1 MNTAQTKI
9 DVHGG
14 TLTMEFDGE
23 VIKFKIFDDL
33 PTPSNVHS
41 ICSVAIL
48 EEMPEGIGDNKSY
61 GSNQI
66 WWETWLEHL
75 WEHYNIPFIEWIKN
89 KFVKPVGR
97 RSQEESELMAEQ
109 QVILRNPG

>member
-1 MNTAQTKI
+1 MNTARTKI

-23 VIKFKIFDDL
+23 VIKFKIFEDL
-33 PTPSNVHS
+33 PTPNVVHS
-41 ICSVAIL
+41 ICSVAVHDD
-48 EEMPEGIGDNKSY
+48 MPEGSGDGKSC
-61 GSNQI
+61 GFNQI
-66 WWETWLEHL
+66 SWKTWLEHL

-97 RSQEESELMAEQ
+97 RSREESEFMAEK